1 MTFTIAIPARNGSNY
16 LADAIRS
23 ALGQTRPAD
32 EILVVDDNSDD
43 ETAAI
48 AKSREWG
55 NRVKY
60 YFNQTPTGFAD
71 AWNRAVAKAT
81 CDFVSILHQDDL
93 LDPDYLSA
101 IESGL
106 TRFPQS
112 RHAFTACRYING
124 AGAVDVHRKAPEPHS
139 GEPVLISGRDYAHRY
154 LLGVWNNRH
163 IHRCPGVTTL
173 RSLLMEQCA
182 YRKEAGHIADDD
194 FFYRVGRFT
203 DVVGI
208 SKPMASYREHESST
222 TSRVKLL
229 HLVLARDYLF
239 QIRHKQDRSV
249 IFEQTDE
256 LIFEKL
262 AVKMLNESLYKILRA
277 HSSEWSTILDLANEL
292 DTLAPNAFNK
302 YLPVWSHPIWGAFKG
317 GHIQAA
323 SLCVSVIALHRGI
336 RTRLALRRRLL
347 SLCRFIEKPID
358 K

>member
-48 AKSREWG
+48 AKSREGG

-112 RHAFTACRYING
+112 RH
-124 AGAVDVHRKAPEPHS
+124 
-139 GEPVLISGRDYAHRY
+139 
-154 LLGVWNNRH
+154 
-163 IHRCPGVTTL
+163 
-173 RSLLMEQCA
+173 
-182 YRKEAGHIADDD
+182 
-194 FFYRVGRFT
+194 
-203 DVVGI
+203 
-208 SKPMASYREHESST
+208 
-222 TSRVKLL
+222 
-229 HLVLARDYLF
+229 
-239 QIRHKQDRSV
+239 
-249 IFEQTDE
+249 
-256 LIFEKL
+256 
-262 AVKMLNESLYKILRA
+262 
-277 HSSEWSTILDLANEL
+277 
-292 DTLAPNAFNK
+292 
-302 YLPVWSHPIWGAFKG
+302 
-317 GHIQAA
+317 
-323 SLCVSVIALHRGI
+323 
-336 RTRLALRRRLL
+336 
-347 SLCRFIEKPID
+347 
-358 K
+358 